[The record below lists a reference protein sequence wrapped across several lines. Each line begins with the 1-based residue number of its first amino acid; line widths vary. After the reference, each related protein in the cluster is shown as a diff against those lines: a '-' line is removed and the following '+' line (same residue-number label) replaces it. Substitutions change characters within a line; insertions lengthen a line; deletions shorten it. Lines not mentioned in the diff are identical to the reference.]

1 MGIFSVRKAI
11 GKSETMG
18 KGCLAVLLLK
28 STTLKQTRIAKI
40 VGLSDSR
47 VSRLKFLS
55 HAQGVKLP
63 KHRKVAMAA

>member
-1 MGIFSVRKAI
+1 MKA
-11 GKSETMG
+11 KTSKKMG
-18 KGCLAVLLLK
+18 KGCMAVLLLK
-28 STTLKQTRIAKI
+28 ATTLKQTTIAKL

-47 VSRLKFLS
+47 VSTLKFLS